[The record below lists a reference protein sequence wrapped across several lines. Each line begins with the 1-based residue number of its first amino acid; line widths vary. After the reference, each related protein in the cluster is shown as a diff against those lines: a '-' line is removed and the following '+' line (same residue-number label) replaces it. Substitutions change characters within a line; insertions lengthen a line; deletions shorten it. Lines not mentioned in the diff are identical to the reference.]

1 MCYSVYDTIVM
12 RKDPSF
18 MTSAAYCY
26 VPMIFTNAIILMRR
40 EGAHVNGN
48 VLQVI
53 SMLLHGVFA
62 KFYPIRIT
70 KDALGVMA
78 AGI

>member
-1 MCYSVYDTIVM
+1 MYYSVYDTIVM
-12 RKDPSF
+12 RKDQSF
-18 MTSAAYCY
+18 MKSAAYCD
-26 VPMIFTNAIILMRR
+26 VPVIFTNAIILMHR

-53 SMLLHGVFA
+53 PMLLHDIFA
-62 KFYPIRIT
+62 KFYPISII

-78 AGI
+78 ACI